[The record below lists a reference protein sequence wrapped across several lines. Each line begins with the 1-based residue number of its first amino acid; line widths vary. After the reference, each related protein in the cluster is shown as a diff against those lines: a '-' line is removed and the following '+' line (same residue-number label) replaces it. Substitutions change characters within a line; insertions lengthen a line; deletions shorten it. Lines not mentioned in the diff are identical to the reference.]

1 MNTIIDG
8 PKKSGG
14 EKSTVKKTSTMA
26 KNSTSE
32 ELTKVTSSKK
42 HVEGDA
48 GEKTSSEKDPKKNM
62 RKESS
67 PLKKHKAIKEPV
79 KNKHA
84 KQKTQQRQQTPLPR
98 KSKDRSLKETKR
110 AKT

>member
-1 MNTIIDG
+1 
-8 PKKSGG
+8 
-14 EKSTVKKTSTMA
+14 
-26 KNSTSE
+26 
-32 ELTKVTSSKK
+32 
-42 HVEGDA
+42 
-48 GEKTSSEKDPKKNM
+48 M

-98 KSKDRSLKETKR
+98 KSKDQSLKEK
-110 AKT
+110 KEQ